1 MKESMKAH
9 VYVTL
14 KKTVLDAQGKTV
26 CQALRGMGHSSI
38 ADVRQGKYFEIDIA
52 DGSDPAAVRAEI
64 DLIAREILANPVIED
79 YRLDIEE

>member
-1 MKESMKAH
+1 MKAH
-9 VYVTL
+9 VFVTL

-26 CQALRGMGHSSI
+26 CQALRGLGHKSV

-64 DLIAREILANPVIED
+64 DSIAQEILANPVIED
-79 YRLDIEE
+79 YRFTIEE

>member
-1 MKESMKAH
+1 MKGFMKAH

-26 CQALRGMGHSSI
+26 CQALRGLGHSLI

-52 DGSDPAAVRAEI
+52 EGSDPAAIRAEV

>member
-9 VYVTL
+9 VFVTL

-26 CQALRGMGHSSI
+26 CQALRGLGHKSI

-52 DGSDPAAVRAEI
+52 DGADLSAVRAEI
-64 DLIAREILANPVIED
+64 DTIAQEILANPVIED
-79 YRLDIEE
+79 YKFTLEE

>member
-1 MKESMKAH
+1 MKAH
-9 VYVTL
+9 VFVTL

-38 ADVRQGKYFEIDIA
+38 ADVRQGKYFEIEIA
-52 DGSDPAAVRAEI
+52 DGADPETVRAEI

-79 YRLDIEE
+79 YRLTIEE

>member
-1 MKESMKAH
+1 MKGFMKAH
-9 VYVTL
+9 VFVTL

-26 CQALRGMGHSSI
+26 CQALRGLGHTSV

-52 DGSDPAAVRAEI
+52 PSADVEAVRAEV

-79 YRLDIEE
+79 YRLEIEE

>member
-52 DGSDPAAVRAEI
+52 DGADPAAVRAEI
-64 DLIAREILANPVIED
+64 DLISREILANPVIED

>member
-38 ADVRQGKYFEIDIA
+38 VDVRQGKYFEIDIA
-52 DGSDPAAVRAEI
+52 AGADPIAVRAE
-64 DLIAREILANPVIED
+64 LNQIAQDILANPVIED
-79 YRLDIEE
+79 CRLEIEE

>member
-1 MKESMKAH
+1 MKRTMKAH
-9 VYVTL
+9 VFVTL

-52 DGSDPAAVRAEI
+52 EGANPADVRAEI

>member
-1 MKESMKAH
+1 MKRTMKAH
-9 VYVTL
+9 VFVTL

-52 DGSDPAAVRAEI
+52 DGADAAAVRAEI
-64 DLIAREILANPVIED
+64 NAIASEILANPVIED
-79 YRLDIEE
+79 YRFTIEE

>member
-52 DGSDPAAVRAEI
+52 DGADPVAVRAEI